1 MKTIKDLERK
11 SRQEGDCRIW
21 FGGVHKQGYPLV
33 RYNKQM
39 KLVSRI
45 VLEDKLNRT
54 LTRSERVKNTCG
66 NILCIN
72 PNHYIVAKPGEKEYH
87 RGGKL
92 KLSYEEQ
99 EELIALYDS
108 KENKWGVKTELAE
121 KYGVGIH
128 TVSRILKRGP
138 RTRPS
143 REV

>member
-1 MKTIKDLERK
+1 MKTVEDLKAK

-45 VLEDKLNRT
+45 VVEDKLGRT
-54 LTRSERVKNTCG
+54 LERSERVKNTCG

-72 PNHYIVAKPGEKEYH
+72 PDHYIVSQPGDKEYH

-99 EELIALYDS
+99 EELIAYYDS

-121 KYGVGIH
+121 KYDIGIH
-128 TVSRILKRGP
+128 TVTRILRRGA
-138 RTRPS
+138 RSEPS
-143 REV
+143 REI